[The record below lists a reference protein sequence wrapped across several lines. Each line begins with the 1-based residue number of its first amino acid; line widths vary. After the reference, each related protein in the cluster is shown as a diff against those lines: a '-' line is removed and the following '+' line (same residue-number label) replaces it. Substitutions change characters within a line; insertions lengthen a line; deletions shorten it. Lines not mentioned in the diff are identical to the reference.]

1 MLRVSCLD
9 SPRQEDQF
17 RMKRLGLLTFAA
29 LFAVAAPSFA
39 QARVPDSQSMAVG
52 VDVGVLFPGDHLD
65 PGPVVNGL
73 WEYYLTPRAGVRTTL
88 GWAYPP
94 FERNDEDSQRQIKL
108 ALDLLYNWE
117 YGKIHPFVT
126 GGGGVWFLQ
135 EKDNGE
141 NFGDSEKKPGLTVGA
156 GIDYFVTRTA
166 TVKFEGRYDWV
177 AVDDG
182 RPDPSGISLTVG
194 VKKFF

>member
-1 MLRVSCLD
+1 
-9 SPRQEDQF
+9 
-17 RMKRLGLLTFAA
+17 MKRLGFLTFAA
-29 LFAVAAPSFA
+29 LLAAAAPASA
-39 QARVPDSQSMAVG
+39 QARVPDSQSMAIG
-52 VDVGVLFPGDHLD
+52 VDVGILFPGDRLD
-65 PGPVVNGL
+65 PAPVVNGL
-73 WEYYLTPRAGVRTTL
+73 WEYYLTPRTGVRTTL
-88 GWAYPP
+88 GWANPP
-94 FERNDEDSQRQIKL
+94 FEHNKEDSQRQIKL

-117 YGKIHPFVT
+117 YGAIHPFVT

-135 EKDNGE
+135 EKDNGN
-141 NFGDSEKKPGLTVGA
+141 NFGGSENKPGLTFGA

>member
-1 MLRVSCLD
+1 
-9 SPRQEDQF
+9 
-17 RMKRLGLLTFAA
+17 MKRLGLLTLAA
-29 LFAVAAPSFA
+29 LLAAAAPSYA

-52 VDVGVLFPGDHLD
+52 VDAGVLFPGDHLD

-73 WEYYLTPRAGVRTTL
+73 WEYYLTPRTGVRATL
-88 GWAYPP
+88 GWANPP

-135 EKDNGE
+135 EKDNG
-141 NFGDSEKKPGLTVGA
+141 NDFGDSENTPGLTVGA

>member
-1 MLRVSCLD
+1 MRRIEWIVL
-9 SPRQEDQF
+9 
-17 RMKRLGLLTFAA
+17 AA
-29 LFAVAAPSFA
+29 LLVVPASARA

-52 VDVGVLFPGDHLD
+52 VDAGILFPGDHLE
-65 PGPVVNGL
+65 PGPIVNGL
-73 WEYYLTPRAGVRTTL
+73 WEYYFTPRAGVRTTL
-88 GWAYPP
+88 GWANPS
-94 FERNDEDSQRQIKL
+94 FEREDEDSQRQIKL

-117 YGKIHPFVT
+117 YGKVHPFVT

-135 EKDNGE
+135 EKDNGD
-141 NFGDSEKKPGLTVGA
+141 NIGDSEHKGGLTVGA

-182 RPDPSGISLTVG
+182 RADPSGISLTVG